1 MLKQTIKNIRSLTVS
16 AVGAT
21 DGDTTALLGL
31 MAGKV
36 DKYKKVGE
44 GGTAIAAIP
53 SPLNKK
59 IIIVGDKDPS
69 GRMST
74 IMTIP
79 HVKPASKLPE
89 LTADILGK
97 FDSDYVGT
105 IKCDYVKLKFDTNK

>member
-21 DGDTTALLGL
+21 DGDTTALIGL

-36 DKYKKVGE
+36 DKYKEVGN
-44 GGTAIAAIP
+44 GGAAIP
-53 SPLNKK
+53 AIPNPLNKK